1 MKTKQDILNAISDIQ
16 HPAIAY
22 SLVDLGIV
30 KDIDLKD
37 NKAKVTFAFPFP
49 NIPIAE
55 QLVNSIYGPIF
66 LLGVDFEYSIVEMN
80 EEEKAKFMQ
89 METAGWKH

>member
-1 MKTKQDILNAISDIQ
+1 MKTKQEIINAISKVQ

-22 SLVDLGIV
+22 SLLDLGIV
-30 KDIDLKD
+30 KDVVFNND
-37 NKAKVTFAFPFP
+37 KATITFAFPFP

-55 QLVNSIYGPIF
+55 QLVNSIYDPID
-66 LLGVDFEYSIVEMN
+66 LLGVDFGYEIVVMT

-89 METAGWKH
+89 MEADGWKG